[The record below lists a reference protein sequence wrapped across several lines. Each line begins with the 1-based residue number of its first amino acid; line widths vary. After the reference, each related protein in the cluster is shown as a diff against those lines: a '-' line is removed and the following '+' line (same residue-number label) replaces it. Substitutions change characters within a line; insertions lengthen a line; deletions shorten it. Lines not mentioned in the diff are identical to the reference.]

1 MSHTTVQAE
10 DWITRE
16 DMDALM
22 RSSTDTVRRDE
33 TKIRKLYDDDGRHYE
48 TRTDDAGRVLVNVG
62 DFVRIGRLRPEDL
75 TLGATPAESAEVLRA
90 REVIT
95 ALKAQVGEL
104 TGRLSESDLHRD
116 ALREQ
121 LAVKDKQIAQQA
133 AHLTQIIAHLGQVGG
148 AA

>member
-1 MSHTTVQAE
+1 MSHTTVSAE

-16 DMDALM
+16 DMAALM

-33 TKIRKLYDDDGRHYE
+33 AKIRRLYEEDGRPYE
-48 TRTDDAGRVLVNVG
+48 TRTDEAGRVLVNVG

-90 REVIT
+90 RDTIT
-95 ALKAQVGEL
+95 ALKAQVAEL
-104 TGRLSESDLHRD
+104 SGRLAQTDLVRD
-116 ALREQ
+116 TLREQ
-121 LAVKDKQIAQQA
+121 LAVKDKQIGQQTA
-133 AHLTQIIAHLGQVGG
+133 LLTQLVARLGQGGG